1 MSMSCGQGGDL
12 GQVVGEDPLSGP
24 GFRSFEVVQAGSV
37 PAVSAFE
44 GADPSFASGSPF
56 DGSAESAAVLDLA
69 AGGAGSALAGDDD
82 RADPDVVIE
91 HDTVVVVDDLGFVA
105 ELDGF
110 TEPALRDRPG
120 LLVVQTHYPAGP
132 VRSGPGDPLAGLAD
146 D

>member
-69 AGGAGSALAGDDD
+69 AGGAG
-82 RADPDVVIE
+82 
-91 HDTVVVVDDLGFVA
+91 
-105 ELDGF
+105 
-110 TEPALRDRPG
+110 PALRDRPG

-146 D
+146 DSRGRFQQVRQVVD